1 MAAVAD
7 SRRIRRLR
15 RILLASLMLVVAL
28 PAGQASAATISGT
41 AFQDADRNAVRGAD
55 EAPFAAHQLYL
66 FDSIGS
72 YLGTTTTDAGG
83 HFAFS
88 DLGDGRYRVRYA
100 SPTWWELR
108 NDWAPTTTGSLEPE
122 RWIDVAGDAVADFGW
137 RPIVRATVAG
147 APLTRYT
154 GSSGLVAESYNDVLT
169 AREVHDAAVQGSIG
183 AEAASVVIR
192 FGLGTGST
200 TSTSVAQENGRYT
213 NFRAFVNV
221 DYVSWL
227 DGRDVTLSHEYG
239 HAWSLYRAY
248 VLQQD
253 PTLKTYLDARGIAGD
268 LRLGS
273 SHAWSPRELVAEDYR
288 QLLGSATAR
297 AATQENKDLPPAG
310 AVPGL
315 RDFLTGPFSGPV
327 TIEPAPAPQPAPLMV
342 TGVAV
347 SPQPV
352 KTSGMVGFTLSAPAS
367 ATIGIRDDRGA
378 LVRTLRSGWT
388 LPGGS
393 ASLKWDRLD
402 AAGRKV
408 RRGTYT
414 AVVDA
419 VDDRAVSVRASVAFQ
434 VS

>member
-1 MAAVAD
+1 M
-7 SRRIRRLR
+7 
-15 RILLASLMLVVAL
+15 LLAGLVLVVTL
-28 PAGQASAATISGT
+28 PAGQAAAATISGT
-41 AFQDADRNAVRGAD
+41 AFQDADRNGARDAD

-66 FDSIGS
+66 LDGDGS

-83 HFAFS
+83 HFTFS
-88 DLGDGRYRVRYA
+88 DLADGRYRVRYA

-108 NDWAPTTTGSLEPE
+108 KDWAPTTTGSLDPE
-122 RWIDVAGDAVADFGW
+122 RWIDVAGSALADFGW

-169 AREVHDAAVQGSIG
+169 AREVHDAAVEGTIG
-183 AEAASVVIR
+183 AEAARVVIR
-192 FGLGTGST
+192 FGLGSGST
-200 TSTSVAQENGRYT
+200 TSTSVAQENGLYT
-213 NFRAFVNV
+213 NFNAFVNV
-221 DYVSWL
+221 DYVTWL

-248 VLQQD
+248 VRQQD

-268 LRLGS
+268 PRLGS
-273 SHAWSPRELVAEDYR
+273 SHAWSPGELIAEDYR

-297 AATQENKDLPPAG
+297 AATQENRDLPPAA

-315 RDFLTGPFSGPV
+315 REFLTGPFSGSV
-327 TIEPAPAPQPAPLMV
+327 TIPSAPAPEPAPLMV
-342 TGVAV
+342 TGVSV

-367 ATIGIRDDRGA
+367 ATIAIRDDRGA
-378 LVRTLRSGWT
+378 LVRTLRTGWT

-393 ASLKWDRLD
+393 AGVKWDRLD
-402 AAGRKV
+402 EAGRKV
-408 RRGTYT
+408 RRGIYT